1 MSYPQSMQESI
12 KLLESTRQY
21 RMANPIP
28 MLTPEEKSKLL
39 EGYHPDYKPTGK
51 VEMKVGPNKGEK
63 IPVELARLLEAEP
76 FVDPDK
82 IDLGKIDCSTDVLII
97 GGGGAGASAA
107 LLAESHGAKVILATK
122 LRFGDS
128 NTIMAEGG
136 IAAATEP
143 DDSPVLHYIDTMGG
157 GGYLNVPDLVEA
169 LVLEAPLVVKWL
181 EDLGVMFDRL
191 PDGSILT
198 HAPGGHCRRR
208 SHSCKDLTG
217 LELMRVLRDEV
228 RNREANISVLEFT
241 PAIELLTDPEGNCT
255 GALLY
260 NMDTQEYLVVRAKAV
275 ILATG
280 GMGRL
285 HMNQFPTSNHYGATA
300 DGLIIAYRTG
310 AHLLYAAAVQYHP
323 TGVAWPE
330 QMLGHLITEAIRANG
345 AHLVNVKGELFI
357 NELETRDTVSSAII
371 RECTGRKKGVR
382 TPTEMDGV
390 WLDTPMLDIIG
401 GAGKAQRQFA
411 GIYKRFKDYGIEID
425 KEPILMYPTQ
435 HYQNGGV
442 KMISGSG
449 ESEIP
454 GLFLAGEVA
463 GGVHGRNRLGANS
476 LVDVFVFGRRAG
488 VGAANY
494 AQKVKEEGILTLDH
508 VRKYKKEL
516 SGHVSDSEMRSP
528 ILLPDYISKEHKER
542 KYY

>member
-1 MSYPQSMQESI
+1 MPYPQSMQDSIRLVESTRKYRMEHPFPRLTAEEKA
-12 KLLESTRQY
+12 KLLE
-21 RMANPIP
+21 M
-28 MLTPEEKSKLL
+28 
-39 EGYHPDYKPTGK
+39 YHPDYKPEGK
-51 VEMKVGPNKGEK
+51 RELKIGPNKGE
-63 IPVELARLLEAEP
+63 PVPRELAEVLEAEP

-82 IDLGKIDCSTDVLII
+82 INLDRIDYATDVLII

-107 LLAESHGAKVILATK
+107 LMAEAEGAKVMLTTK

-143 DDSPVLHYIDTMGG
+143 DDSPVLHYLDTMGG
-157 GGYLNVPDLVEA
+157 GGYQNVPELVEA
-169 LVLEAPLVVKWL
+169 LVLEAPLTVKWL

-191 PDGSILT
+191 PEGHILT

-217 LELMRVLRDEV
+217 LEIMRVLRDEV
-228 RNREANISVLEFT
+228 RNRENIFVLEFC
-241 PAIELLTDPEGNCT
+241 PAIELLTDAQGKCC

-260 NMDTQEYLVVRAKAV
+260 NFDTQEYLVVQAQAV

-300 DGLIIAYRTG
+300 DGLVLAYRAG
-310 AHLLYAAAVQYHP
+310 AKLIYADAVQYHP

-345 AHLVNVKGELFI
+345 AHLVNVQGELFI

-371 RECTGRKKGVR
+371 RECCDRKKGVR

-401 GAGKAQRQFA
+401 GKGKAEKQFA
-411 GIYKRFKDYGIEID
+411 GIYRRFKEYHIEIN

-454 GLFLAGEVA
+454 GLYLAGEVA

-488 VGAANY
+488 VGAARY
-494 AQKVKEEGILTLDH
+494 AQKMTKKSRVTLEH
-508 VRKYKKEL
+508 LRKFKKEF
-516 SGHVSDSEMRSP
+516 SNNIDSPKLRSP
-528 ILLPDYISKEHKER
+528 ILLPDYINPERKER

>member
-1 MSYPQSMQESI
+1 MSYPQSMHESI
-12 KLLESTRQY
+12 KLVESTRAY
-21 RMANPIP
+21 RMTHSIP
-28 MLTPEEKSKLL
+28 MLTAEEKNKLL

-51 VEMKVGPNKGEK
+51 TELRIGPNKGEK
-63 IPVELARLLEAEP
+63 VPVELARLLEAEP
-76 FVDPDK
+76 FIDPDK
-82 IDLGKIDCSTDVLII
+82 IDLGKVDYTTDVLII

-107 LLAESHGAKVILATK
+107 LLAEAHGAKVILATK

-143 DDSPVLHYIDTMGG
+143 DDSPVLHYLDTMGG

-228 RNREANISVLEFT
+228 RDKSRILVMEFT
-241 PAIELLTDPEGNCT
+241 PAIELLTDFEGKCT

-260 NMDTQEYLVVRAKAV
+260 NMDTQEYIVVRAKAV

-300 DGLIIAYRTG
+300 DGLIIAYRAG
-310 AHLLYAAAVQYHP
+310 ASLLYAAAVQYHP

-330 QMLGHLITEAIRANG
+330 QMLGHLITEAIRSNG
-345 AHLVNVKGELFI
+345 AQLVNAFGEMFI

-371 RECTGRKKGVR
+371 RECTDRKKGVR
-382 TPTEMDGV
+382 TPTDMDGV
-390 WLDTPMLDIIG
+390 WLDTPMIDIIG
-401 GAGKAQRQFA
+401 GPGKAQKQFS
-411 GIYKRFKDYGIEID
+411 GIYKRYKEYGIEID

-488 VGAANY
+488 VGAAEY
-494 AQKVKEEGILTLDH
+494 TKKIEGDGVLTLDH
-508 VRKYKKEL
+508 VRKFKKEL
-516 SGHVSDSEMRSP
+516 YSAVGPSEVRSP
-528 ILLPDYISKEHKER
+528 ILLPDYISKERKDR

>member
-1 MSYPQSMQESI
+1 MPYPNSMQNSI
-12 KLLESTRQY
+12 KQVEATRKYRMDHPFPRLTAEEKAKLLE
-21 RMANPIP
+21 M
-28 MLTPEEKSKLL
+28 
-39 EGYHPDYKPTGK
+39 YHPDYKPEGK
-51 VEMKVGPNKGEK
+51 RELRIGPNKGE
-63 IPVELARLLEAEP
+63 PVPQELAEVLEGEP

-82 IDLGKIDCSTDVLII
+82 VNLDRIDYRTDVLII

-107 LLAESHGAKVILATK
+107 LMAESQKAKVILATK

-143 DDSPVLHYIDTMGG
+143 DDSPVLHYLDTMGG
-157 GGYLNVPDLVEA
+157 GGYKNVPELVEA
-169 LVLEAPLVVKWL
+169 LVLEAPLTVKWL

-191 PDGSILT
+191 PSGSILT

-217 LELMRVLRDEV
+217 LEIMRVLRDEV
-228 RNREANISVLEFT
+228 RNRENIFVLEFS
-241 PAIELLTDPEGNCT
+241 PAIELLTDAEGKCC

-260 NMDTQEYLVVRAKAV
+260 NFDTQEYLVVQAKAV

-300 DGLIIAYRTG
+300 DGLVLAYRAG
-310 AHLLYAAAVQYHP
+310 ARLIYADAVQYHP

-330 QMLGHLITEAIRANG
+330 QMLGQLITEAIRANG
-345 AHLVNVKGELFI
+345 AHLVNAQGEMFI
-357 NELETRDTVSSAII
+357 NELETRDTVSSAMI
-371 RECTGRKKGVR
+371 RECTDRKKGVR

-390 WLDTPMLDIIG
+390 WLDTPMLDLIG
-401 GAGKAQRQFA
+401 GKGKAARQFA
-411 GIYKRFKDYGIEID
+411 GIYRRFKEYNIEID

-454 GLFLAGEVA
+454 GLYLAGEVA

-488 VGAANY
+488 VGAAQY
-494 AQKVKEEGILTLDH
+494 AEKITPYGPGTLEH
-508 VRKYKKEL
+508 LRKFKKEF
-516 SGHVSDSEMRSP
+516 SDRMDVPKLRSP
-528 ILLPDYISKEHKER
+528 ILLPDYINPERKER